1 MPPANSDTTD
11 LDAVALTKA
20 DPNRSMRE
28 DALVAK
34 IEMLQREITT
44 LRVMAKAMVLVSER
58 IKEECA

>member
-1 MPPANSDTTD
+1 MSFETTD

-34 IEMLQREITT
+34 IEMLQREVTT
-44 LRVMAKAMVLVSER
+44 LRVLAKAMALVSER

>member
-34 IEMLQREITT
+34 IEMLQREVTT
-44 LRVMAKAMVLVSER
+44 LRVMAKAMVLISER